1 MLNYTK
7 LGGLMKKR
15 LNQSLA
21 LVLSV
26 CIAVFTP
33 QAAHA
38 DISPQPTLVS
48 FTMTPDTVD
57 IATANTTVSFNLVV
71 SNPTGIS
78 STQTMVTLSSTA
90 GNTFTTYLKRTDVPV
105 MSSSQ
110 VVTFQGSLIVPS
122 TAAPGIYTATASPIF
137 SLSADGS
144 TGLSTSTLTATSTSK
159 VVGAP
164 NSLSVRNGG
173 YLDFSYKTF
182 AGPTFNNTLG
192 LSFVNPKYT
201 TIAAPIWKVGE
212 TFNPGDY
219 YELRVPNLQLKIKSS
234 TSTICSSDG
243 VTLTLLSI
251 GACSFTVYTDRNL
264 DYPYQKD
271 DEVVNVTS
279 ARVKPS
285 YSPGSI
291 PTQSSKILPLSVNG
305 PFVYGPA
312 GIVIPVSATP
322 TVCYPVGT
330 YITVISGGICTLN
343 YSTPASSTYLAS
355 DVYPLTF
362 EITRSTQTVA
372 FTAVPPA
379 PIAGKTLNLSATSTS
394 GLPITF
400 QSDSPSI
407 CSVNGSSLNLL
418 KSGSCVVEAVQSGSA
433 TIAPASLAQT
443 ILVSSA
449 PAPSK
454 KIVCVKAGKSKVFVA
469 TKCPTGYKVKK

>member
-144 TGLSTSTLTATSTSK
+144 AGLSTSTLTATSTSK

-182 AGPTFNNTLG
+182 VHL
-192 LSFVNPKYT
+192 
-201 TIAAPIWKVGE
+201 
-212 TFNPGDY
+212 
-219 YELRVPNLQLKIKSS
+219 
-234 TSTICSSDG
+234 
-243 VTLTLLSI
+243 
-251 GACSFTVYTDRNL
+251 
-264 DYPYQKD
+264 
-271 DEVVNVTS
+271 
-279 ARVKPS
+279 
-285 YSPGSI
+285 
-291 PTQSSKILPLSVNG
+291 
-305 PFVYGPA
+305 
-312 GIVIPVSATP
+312 
-322 TVCYPVGT
+322 
-330 YITVISGGICTLN
+330 
-343 YSTPASSTYLAS
+343 
-355 DVYPLTF
+355 
-362 EITRSTQTVA
+362 
-372 FTAVPPA
+372 
-379 PIAGKTLNLSATSTS
+379 
-394 GLPITF
+394 
-400 QSDSPSI
+400 
-407 CSVNGSSLNLL
+407 
-418 KSGSCVVEAVQSGSA
+418 
-433 TIAPASLAQT
+433 
-443 ILVSSA
+443 
-449 PAPSK
+449 
-454 KIVCVKAGKSKVFVA
+454 
-469 TKCPTGYKVKK
+469 